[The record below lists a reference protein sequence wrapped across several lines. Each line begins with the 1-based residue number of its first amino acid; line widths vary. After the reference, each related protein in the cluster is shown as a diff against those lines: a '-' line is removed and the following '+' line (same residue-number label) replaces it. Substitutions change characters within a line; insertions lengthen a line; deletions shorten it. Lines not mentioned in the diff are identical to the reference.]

1 MPRAGILWMCTII
14 DSRQGSGSMGTGP
27 GRLRFVRHAGFGWQK
42 QVGAVVTVGMVVAQV
57 YWGRS
62 SKIGAQRAEKSCDF

>member
-1 MPRAGILWMCTII
+1 MRTII
-14 DSRQGSGSMGTGP
+14 DTRKGSGSMGTGP
-27 GRLRFVRHAGFGWQK
+27 GRLGFVRDTGFGWQK

-62 SKIGAQRAEKSCDF
+62 SKTRSPEG

>member
-1 MPRAGILWMCTII
+1 MCAIT
-14 DSRQGSGSMGTGP
+14 DTRKGSGSVGTGP
-27 GRLRFVRHAGFGWQK
+27 GRLGFVRDTGFGWQK
-42 QVGAVVTVGMVVAQV
+42 HVGAVVTVGMVVAQM